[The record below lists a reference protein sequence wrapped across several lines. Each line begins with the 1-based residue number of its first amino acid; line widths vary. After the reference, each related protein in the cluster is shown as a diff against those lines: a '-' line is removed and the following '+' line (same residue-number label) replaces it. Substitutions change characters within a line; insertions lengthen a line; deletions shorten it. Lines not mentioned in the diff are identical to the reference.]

1 MSVTLVGI
9 TGACV
14 RFVQSLKQKLMSVT
28 LAGITGACVRFVQSL
43 KQELMSVTPSGIPET
58 CTRVSHS
65 RKQEYISVSPAI
77 VPPNLSA
84 TFLEG
89 DALRVLPSGLAFTSP
104 FKFSF
109 VSPVTSI

>member
-1 MSVTLVGI
+1 MSVTLAGI

-28 LAGITGACVRFVQSL
+28 
-43 KQELMSVTPSGIPET
+43 PSGIPET
-58 CTRVSHS
+58 CTRVSHF

-89 DALRVLPSGLAFTSP
+89 DALRVLPRGLASISP
-104 FKFSF
+104 PKSSF
-109 VSPVTSI
+109 LSPVTSM